1 MERRDDVVSWK
12 LFATTLKI
20 LVVALNIFQSQ
31 AGYLPQEEIEALR
44 VIGPK
49 LGKTDWNFSVDPCI
63 EGNGWTTPNA
73 TGFENDFGCS
83 CDPPS
88 GCHVVSIILKS
99 QNLSGVLPP
108 ELARLRFLHNL
119 DLTRNLLSG
128 PIPPEWATLP
138 LTGIS
143 LMANRLTGPI
153 PKEIGN
159 IATLQYMN
167 LEANGLSG
175 LIPPEL
181 GNLINLEELSLS
193 SNRLTGELPIELAR
207 LTNLVDFRISDNNF
221 SGKLPDFIQNW
232 KQLKTLRIQGTSLEG
247 PIPSR
252 ISSLKNLF
260 DLRISDL
267 SGMGSDFPLLSEMVS
282 MKTLILRNCLIH
294 GHIPEYI
301 GNMRDLRTLDLSFN
315 NLTGNV
321 PISLEK
327 LQKLDFMFL
336 TSNRLAGP
344 IPYWILKTNRNVD
357 LSYNDFT
364 PEKLITSQCQLG
376 NVNLFASHSLMVNST
391 YTNCLE
397 DNSRIDELKPHYHSS
412 LYINCGGEE
421 IVVDGNTYE
430 ADVDPQGAS
439 LFILSGN
446 WAFSSTGNFMDDR
459 DGSYIVTNTTTITA
473 PSPGLYTTAR
483 VSPISLTYYGLHLIN
498 GDYVV
503 RLHFAEIIFTNKST
517 FNGLGKRLFNVHIQR
532 KMALKD
538 FNIEDE
544 AGGPSKPI
552 VKSFTATV
560 INHTLEISFYWAGKG
575 TQAIPRKGV
584 YGVLISAI
592 SVEPVL
598 HIPHG
603 LHKLS
608 TKIVVGIVALVA
620 ACFTLLVGGILWR
633 KHSWRS
639 KFSNYQGMRSRLNPN
654 GGSSPSP

>member
-181 GNLINLEELSLS
+181 GNLINLEE
-193 SNRLTGELPIELAR
+193 
-207 LTNLVDFRISDNNF
+207 
-221 SGKLPDFIQNW
+221 
-232 KQLKTLRIQGTSLEG
+232 
-247 PIPSR
+247 
-252 ISSLKNLF
+252 
-260 DLRISDL
+260 
-267 SGMGSDFPLLSEMVS
+267 
-282 MKTLILRNCLIH
+282 
-294 GHIPEYI
+294 
-301 GNMRDLRTLDLSFN
+301 LDLSFN